1 MTHDSAA
8 LRPEPAS
15 GKILLLANPRGF
27 CAGVQRAIAAV
38 EDALSLHGAPVY
50 VRRHIVHNQRVVD
63 RLKALGA
70 IFVSELAEVPPGAVT
85 ILSAHGVPQSVLREG
100 RERGLRT
107 LDTTCPLVA
116 RVHAHV
122 LDQYHA
128 GRHVLLIGHQGHPE
142 IIGTLGQVPPGAISV
157 VGSPADVDGLRL
169 ADNIAVAYAVQTT
182 FAVHEAATIIAAI
195 KERFRDVSVPRAT
208 DICYATSNRQE
219 AIEGLAA
226 RAGHVIVVGDPLSSN
241 ARRLV
246 DVSLAAGCRD
256 AQLVPD
262 PESLDGSRLA
272 GVDVVALTAAASA
285 PGEAVDAVVD
295 RLRALGY
302 MPEEVA
308 GRIEAASFKPVS
320 MTPIEEISLDARSDA
335 VRRDVERCLER
346 VLVSA
351 SASAPPRLC
360 EAMRYAVLGGG
371 KRLRALLTVLVAE
384 MLGAEY
390 RHANWIAAAIEC
402 LHAQSLVH
410 DDLPCMDDDDFRRG
424 KPSLHRAY
432 DEATAVLAGDALL
445 ALAFEMLADERAHPD
460 PAVRVRLVA
469 ALARTIGKDGLALGQ
484 MMDLYPE
491 ADAPVA
497 EIERCEQLKTGNL
510 LGFCVEGAT
519 LIAGCEGPDRDRL
532 LRFSEKLGLAFQ
544 IRDDI
549 LDRVGSAAAMGKR
562 VGKDRAAGRRTAI
575 EILGLDGARRRSASL
590 AQSCLED
597 LEQFGARA
605 ARLRE
610 ITGFAISRTN

>member
-1 MTHDSAA
+1 MPHDSAA
-8 LRPEPAS
+8 PRPETEG

-27 CAGVQRAIAAV
+27 CAGVERAIAAV
-38 EDALSLHGAPVY
+38 EDALTLHGAPVY
-50 VRRHIVHNQRVVD
+50 VRRHIVHNQHVVD
-63 RLKALGA
+63 RLMARGA
-70 IFVSELAEVPPGAVT
+70 IFVSELAEIPAGAVT
-85 ILSAHGVPQSVLREG
+85 ILSAHGVPQAVLREA

-116 RVHAHV
+116 KVHAHV
-122 LDQYHA
+122 LDEYHA

-157 VGSPADVDGLRL
+157 VGSPADVSGLGL
-169 ADNIAVAYAVQTT
+169 ADNIAVGYAIQTT
-182 FAVHEAATIIAAI
+182 FAAHEAATIIAAI
-195 KERFRDVSVPRAT
+195 KARFRDVSVPRAS

-219 AIEGLAA
+219 AIQALAA
-226 RAGHVIVVGDPLSSN
+226 KAGHVIVVGDPLSSN

-246 DVSLAAGCRD
+246 EVSLAAGCPD

-262 PESLDGSRLA
+262 AQSLDSGRLA
-272 GVDVVALTAAASA
+272 GVDIVALTAAASA
-285 PGEAVDAVVD
+285 PGEAIGAVVD
-295 RLRALGY
+295 RLETLGY
-302 MPEEVA
+302 VA
-308 GRIEAASFKPVS
+308 QETGGKIEAASFRPVP
-320 MTPIEEISLDARSDA
+320 MTPMDEISLDARSEA

-346 VLVSA
+346 VLVPVSPGA
-351 SASAPPRLC
+351 QPRLC
-360 EAMRYAVLGGG
+360 DAMRYAVLGGG
-371 KRLRALLTVLVAE
+371 KRLRGLLTVLVAE

-390 RHANWIAAAIEC
+390 RHAIWIAAAIEC

-410 DDLPCMDDDDFRRG
+410 DDLPCMDNDDFRRG

-445 ALAFEMLADERAHPD
+445 ALAFEMLADERAHSD
-460 PAVRVRLVA
+460 PAIRAGLVS

-484 MMDLYPE
+484 MMDLYPDI
-491 ADAPVA
+491 DAPAA

-519 LIAGCEGPDRDRL
+519 LIAGCDGADRDRL
-532 LRFSEKLGLAFQ
+532 LRFSQKLGLAFQ

-549 LDRVGSAAAMGKR
+549 LDRVGSAAEMGKR

-575 EILGLDGARRRSASL
+575 EILGLEGARHRSASL
-590 AQSCLED
+590 AQACLED

-605 ARLRE
+605 DRLRE
-610 ITGFAISRTN
+610 ITGFAISRTH